1 MKNTIVVTIG
11 RNIGDTPMRPLMWQQ
26 FKADVMYV
34 LNECHADVIQ
44 RPYIVSK
51 TDALGCWEGIICEEA
66 AAFVAFIDDR
76 YLDTPIP
83 HLRALARKYSQDAIG
98 WIVASG
104 TDNLIQSRQ
113 PGAYGDVTDSGH
125 VVGV

>member
-11 RNIGDTPMRPLMWQQ
+11 RNIGDTPMLPLMWQQ
-26 FKADVMYV
+26 FKADVLYV

-44 RPYIVSK
+44 RPHIVSK
-51 TDALGCWEGIICEEA
+51 TDALGCWEGAVCEEA

-76 YLDTPIP
+76 DLNTPVP
-83 HLRALARKYSQDAIG
+83 HLRKLAAKYSQDAIG
-98 WIVASG
+98 WIVTSG
-104 TDNLIQSRQ
+104 TDNLIRPRALQ
-113 PGAYGDVTDSGH
+113 YGDTTDTGH